1 MRDEG
6 LALRDVGRR
15 GRGGRMDAPGKEVQ
29 RGEESRGRRGE
40 GERNKQSAEDGFR
53 IEALHYQ
60 WSAGV

>member
-1 MRDEG
+1 
-6 LALRDVGRR
+6 
-15 GRGGRMDAPGKEVQ
+15 MDAPGKEVQ